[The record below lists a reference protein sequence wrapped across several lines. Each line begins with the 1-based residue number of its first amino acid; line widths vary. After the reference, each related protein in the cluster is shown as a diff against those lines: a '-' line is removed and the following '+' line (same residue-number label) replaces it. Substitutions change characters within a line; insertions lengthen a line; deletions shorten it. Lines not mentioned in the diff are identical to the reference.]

1 MIDKMTTL
9 LLKKMH
15 ITISET
21 NQTTLNQF
29 FRFVLVGI
37 SNVAASY
44 VFNIATLLILS
55 RWNISW
61 DYVIGNIVSFIL
73 SVLWS
78 FYWNNRYVFKQTNN
92 TSKNLLKSLIKTYIC
107 YSFSC
112 LILGNLFSWFFIEIG
127 GISKYV
133 SPLLVSCVSIPVNFL
148 LNKFW
153 AFKK

>member
-1 MIDKMTTL
+1 
-9 LLKKMH
+9 MH

-21 NQTTLNQF
+21 NHTTLNQF
-29 FRFVLVGI
+29 LKFILVGI

-44 VFNIATLLILS
+44 ALNIATLLTLS
-55 RWNISW
+55 RWNITW
-61 DYVIGNIVSFIL
+61 DYIIGNIVSFFL

-78 FYWNNRYVFKQTNN
+78 FYWNNRYVFEHAYTAKR
-92 TSKNLLKSLIKTYIC
+92 NLLKALAKTYIC

-112 LILGNLFSWFFIEIG
+112 IILGNLFSWFFIEIW

-133 SPLLVSCVSIPVNFL
+133 SPILVSCVSIPVNFL